1 MVSNCETEVLC
12 DDPENCDDDCIMI
25 IHPDGGETTGETV
38 KQAFLRGMDEL
49 ANEQF
54 ETAKATFA
62 DIAREGE
69 GEGSFG
75 NPPPPNWNLICKT
88 LTDAAY
94 SLSNSSGERNLK
106 PGQSKNTK
114 PDLDASGIAIY
125 PNPTA
130 NFATIILPK
139 KLSHISVSDVHGKTV
154 FETAAAESLD
164 ISTANWQDGVYFI
177 TIEPTDKSKRVVQKK
192 LLVQRL

>member
-1 MVSNCETEVLC
+1 MISNCETELLC
-12 DDPENCDDDCIMI
+12 PDPENCDDDCIML
-25 IHPDGGETTGETV
+25 IHPNGGEPTGETV
-38 KQAFLRGMDEL
+38 KQGYLRGMEEL

-54 ETAKATFA
+54 ERAQATFA
-62 DIAREGE
+62 DVAREGE
-69 GEGSFG
+69 GEGGSQ
-75 NPPPPNWNLICKT
+75 NPPPPSWNLICKT

-94 SLSNSSGERNLK
+94 SLSNSGGERNLK
-106 PGQSKNTK
+106 PRQSKNTK

-130 NFATIILPK
+130 DFTTIILPK
-139 KLSHISVSDVHGKTV
+139 KLCHISVSDVHGKTV
-154 FETAAAESLD
+154 FETEASEAID

-177 TIEPTDKSKRVVQKK
+177 TIEPTDKSKRAVRKK